1 MSLFSVHKCYKR
13 GPIFLGTVVMST
25 LYFQMLCEDNT
36 DWAFLLW
43 RLKQIFCSNSTG
55 LASVLNFKGT
65 TVESTEILYQGKK
78 SISSSHDLFFRSK
91 FRHYFHM
98 FPPPGMWFCTF
109 LHLPRKFQFAVKVS
123 ICRENWLMHV
133 IFSQCDFTSP
143 RQSKN
148 ENSSVMMASSA
159 WLPCAN
165 PLVACAQNKSC
176 VLWLAP
182 KINVAWDPN
191 RELAHMLS

>member
-1 MSLFSVHKCYKR
+1 MQQTSTTDVMSLFSVHKCYKR

-65 TVESTEILYQGKK
+65 TAESTEILYQGKK

-91 FRHYFHM
+91 FRHYFHT
-98 FPPPGMWFCTF
+98 FPPPGTRFSTF
-109 LHLPRKFQFAVKVS
+109 LHSPRNFQFASKIDWCMSFSANGISLRPGEVEMKILQS
-123 ICRENWLMHV
+123 CRQALL
-133 IFSQCDFTSP
+133 TSP
-143 RQSKN
+143 PSQSPRGSRPN
-148 ENSSVMMASSA
+148 LARD
-159 WLPCAN
+159 P
-165 PLVACAQNKSC
+165 NKSR
-176 VLWLAP
+176 P
-182 KINVAWDPN
+182 K
-191 RELAHMLS
+191 